1 MNENIESYQNDRKNN
16 YSISTIDS
24 IIDKKIIQNIVK
36 IIKDELIKNWDKN
49 LKEKMRILIDAQTPP
64 YRQKEFYEILYH
76 LINEEIKWFEEILSN
91 GKIAEIGLEWV
102 NHTILEL
109 INEVLIENY
118 VKKWRK
124 YIKNTQKTKHLII
137 STIA

>member
-1 MNENIESYQNDRKNN
+1 MKENIESYQNDRKNN
-16 YSISTIDS
+16 YSISTIDN
-24 IIDKKIIQNIVK
+24 IIDKKIIQNMVKSIKSK
-36 IIKDELIKNWDKN
+36 IIHDGDKN
-49 LKEKMRILIDAQTPP
+49 LKEKTRILIDAQTPP
-64 YRQKEFYEILYH
+64 YSQKEFYEILYH
-76 LINEEIKWFEEILSN
+76 LINEEIRWFEEILSN
-91 GKIAEIGLEWV
+91 EKFAEIGLEWL

-124 YIKNTQKTKHLII
+124 YIKNAQRTKDLII